1 MTYIYPMGNAVHVG
15 HDQRRSGCPKTA
27 LSENLVHPSERTV
40 EPF

>member
-1 MTYIYPMGNAVHVG
+1 MQYMWDVTEGDLVN
-15 HDQRRSGCPKTA
+15 CPKTA